1 MKVYIISDNTE
12 LGVAASNQINR
23 SGHVAILSETI
34 TEDQKTL
41 ISDLRS
47 NVESFD
53 MTIMICANAR
63 DIAISAN
70 KVGGAAAV
78 SCRDQEDAIEAVSE
92 TRANVAVLDSSK
104 LSKTGLSSIIVGLL
118 SEQKKSASH
127 TKEKD
132 TERETAPPQRVVSE
146 SSEGIGSTL
155 FSGLKN
161 AANKA
166 TTAVEKPIVKAKP
179 IQKQAP
185 KGDGMIKNVKSKG
198 LMKSLKDSLG
208 IIDDEK

>member
-1 MKVYIISDNTE
+1 MKVYIISDNAG

-34 TEDQKTL
+34 TDDVKTL

-53 MTIMICANAR
+53 MTIMLCANAK

-78 SCRDQEDAIEAVSE
+78 ACKDQEDAIDAVSE
-92 TRANVAVLDSSK
+92 TRANVVVLDSAR
-104 LSKTGLSSIIVGLL
+104 LSKTALSNIIVGLL
-118 SEQKKSASH
+118 SEQKKSGSS
-127 TKEKD
+127 TKEKER
-132 TERETAPPQRVVSE
+132 ERETAPAQRVVDSP
-146 SSEGIGSTL
+146 SEGGIGGGI

-166 TTAVEKPIVKAKP
+166 TSAMEKPAGRAKNIRP
-179 IQKQAP
+179 SP
-185 KGDGMIKNVKSKG
+185 RGDSMIKSVKSKG

-208 IIDDEK
+208 IIDEEK